1 VLFLLAASAP
11 AAVYRIQTDSGE
23 LVITTDNPDVEV
35 VVRQNGKVVRIVDTK
50 TGKEVKLDAGLYELD
65 LKGPAEGLKLSVE
78 KTTIRRG
85 ETVLASVT
93 YTGKAPTAEPVPQVK
108 PELLHAIE
116 WQDAEQGFPA
126 HVYQTG
132 ISADGK
138 LFFGAGDGGPTGSI
152 RVFEVAT
159 GKLVHDLRPGGDAWY
174 SFAAFVPGGKYLAAA
189 YKDDK
194 DLYLWDLGTGKV
206 VRKFTGHT
214 DLGIAL
220 AVAPDGRS
228 LLSWSDDRIVRL
240 WEVETGKELRKLEGH
255 TDKAAGVFS
264 PDGKKVLTFSPDKTL
279 RLWDAESGKQ
289 LLELKGHE
297 DACTGSFSPDGK
309 QVLSFGADNT
319 IRLWDA
325 ASGKEV
331 RRFEGGNVKDGVRG
345 FTAGGRQVAA
355 YCEDQKYR
363 LWDTASGKLLQ
374 AIDLTEMGGDRWSM
388 TAAPD
393 GRLGLV
399 NHEDGSVRVFDLA
412 TGKEI
417 HRYEGCRKARA
428 FSLQPGRQL
437 RRGGELPRRHVRL
450 PPARQAGE
458 VVRRINAES
467 RDLRSSGSLSL
478 PFPTIAAQPE
488 RSPILFPLSAASSV
502 RTAFPSPSSF
512 VS

>member
-1 VLFLLAASAP
+1 MIRQRWWPVLGTALLLLAAAAP
-11 AAVYRIQTDSGE
+11 AAVYRIQTDNGE

-35 VVRQNGKVVRIVDTK
+35 VVRQNGKVVRIIDTK

-93 YTGKAPTAEPVPQVK
+93 YNGKAPTTEPAPPAKPEAKPEVK

-126 HVYQTG
+126 HIYQTG

-152 RVFEVAT
+152 RLFEVAT
-159 GKLVHDLRPGGDAWY
+159 GKLVQDLRPGGDVWF
-174 SFAAFVPGGKYLAAA
+174 SWAAFVHGGKYLAAA
-189 YKDDK
+189 YKEDK

-206 VRKFTGHT
+206 VRKFSGHT
-214 DLGIAL
+214 DLGVAL
-220 AVAPDGRS
+220 VVAPDGRS
-228 LLSWSDDRIVRL
+228 LLSWSDDRTVRL

-279 RLWDAESGKQ
+279 RLWEADTGKQ
-289 LLELKGHE
+289 LLEMKGHE
-297 DACTGSFSPDGK
+297 DACTGFFSPDGK

-325 ASGKEV
+325 ATGKEI
-331 RRFEGGNVKDGVRG
+331 RRFEGGNVKEGARG
-345 FTAGGRQVAA
+345 FVAGGRQVAA
-355 YCEDQKYR
+355 YCDDQKYR
-363 LWDTASGKLLQ
+363 LWDTASGKVVRE
-374 AIDLTEMGGDRWSM
+374 IDLTEMGGDRWSM
-388 TAAPD
+388 TASPD

-399 NHEDGSVRVFDLA
+399 SHEDGSVRVFDLS
-412 TGKEI
+412 TGKEV
-417 HRYEGCRKARA
+417 HSYEGCRKARA
-428 FSLQPGRQL
+428 FSFSPDGNFAVAGSFRAGLF
-437 RRGGELPRRHVRL
+437 VFRL
-450 PPARQAGE
+450 PDKQDR
-458 VVRRINAES
+458 
-467 RDLRSSGSLSL
+467 
-478 PFPTIAAQPE
+478 
-488 RSPILFPLSAASSV
+488 
-502 RTAFPSPSSF
+502 
-512 VS
+512 